1 MLFHTWPF
9 LLFLLVVLPVFYALG
24 KTRLW
29 LLWMLAAS
37 YCFYGWW
44 NPYYLA
50 LVLYTTT
57 LVYFVVVLMDR
68 CPAEG
73 PKADVLARLTRLRFD
88 DRAAKAAFIACALA
102 SLGFA
107 VAAVAGPA
115 TLRPTMI
122 ALGVIALL
130 MAAGALFSSRGIWL
144 LIGILNTLAPLL
156 FFKYARF
163 TVENLNAVL
172 PWLHVPAKLADPSTL
187 MPFGF
192 AYLLPIGISFFT
204 FQSLSYIIDVY
215 LGKTERERNFLRFAN
230 FVCFFPVLMSG
241 PIERAGHLLP
251 QFRRFP
257 AIRLQNFTDGAS
269 LFLAG
274 LFKKLVLANY
284 LALYVDR
291 VYENPQASGAPALL
305 LATVA
310 FAWQL
315 YFDFGGY
322 TDMARGVAKLLG
334 FDLVLNFNHP
344 YLATGIGDFWRRWH
358 ISFSR
363 WILDYI
369 FMPLQM
375 QWREWRALGTA
386 AALVVTFLV
395 SGIWHGA
402 AWTFVIWGALHG
414 LGLAATS
421 ELERSA
427 FYRKRVSKVVKQ
439 VCVFAF
445 VCFAWIFFRANSLPD
460 ALMIVR
466 RIFTAAWEGPQIPAV
481 MLALVASVWLYHIL
495 FESKFR
501 GVLQTRFV
509 RVGLAVLMALG
520 LFLCSSGGGAFF
532 YFQF

>member
-1 MLFHTWPF
+1 MLFNTWPF
-9 LLFLLVVLPVFYALG
+9 LLFLLVVLPMLLALG
-24 KTRLW
+24 RTRLW
-29 LLWMLAAS
+29 TLWMLAAS
-37 YCFYGWW
+37 YFFYGWW
-44 NPYYLA
+44 NPYYLGV
-50 LVLYTTT
+50 VLYVT
-57 LVYFVVVLMDR
+57 VVVYALTALMDR
-68 CPAEG
+68 HLPDNRKRG
-73 PKADVLARLTRLRFD
+73 VW
-88 DRAAKAAFIACALA
+88 
-102 SLGFA
+102 FA
-107 VAAVAGPA
+107 VA
-115 TLRPTMI
+115 I
-122 ALGVIALL
+122 IC
-130 MAAGALFSSRGIWL
+130 
-144 LIGILNTLAPLL
+144 TLAPLL

-163 TVENLNAVL
+163 AAENLNAIL
-172 PWLHVPAKLADPSTL
+172 AGFHVPLKLADPATL
-187 MPFGF
+187 MPFGL

-204 FQSLSYIIDVY
+204 FQSLGYVIDVY
-215 LGKTERERNFLRFAN
+215 LGKTERERSFLRFAN
-230 FVCFFPVLMSG
+230 FVCFFPILMSG

-251 QFRRFP
+251 QFHQFP
-257 AIRLQNFTDGAS
+257 AVRLRNFTDGAS
-269 LFLAG
+269 LFLVG

-291 VYENPQASGAPALL
+291 VYENPQSFGAPALV

-322 TDMARGVAKLLG
+322 TDMARGVAKLMG

-402 AWTFVIWGALHG
+402 SWTFVIWGALHG
-414 LGLAATS
+414 LGLALTF
-421 ELERSA
+421 ELERSS
-427 FYRKRVSKVVKQ
+427 FYRKRVPKPVKQ

-445 VCFAWIFFRANSLPD
+445 VCFTWIFFRANSLPD
-460 ALMIVR
+460 AWLIVR
-466 RIFTAAWEGPQIPAV
+466 RIFTAGWQNPQIPVLMVAAV
-481 MLALVASVWLYHIL
+481 MAAWLYQIAC
-495 FESKFR
+495 ESKFR
-501 GVLQTRFV
+501 GVLQTGFV
-509 RVGLAVLMALG
+509 RVGLAVLMMLG
-520 LFLCSSGGGAFF
+520 LFLCSSGGGAFI

>member
-1 MLFHTWPF
+1 MLFNTWPF
-9 LLFLLVVLPVFYALG
+9 LLFLLAVLPVLFALG

-29 LLWMLAAS
+29 PLWMLAAS
-37 YCFYGWW
+37 YFFYGWW
-44 NPYYLA
+44 NPCYLSV
-50 LVLYTTT
+50 VLYTTAV
-57 LVYFVVVLMDR
+57 VYALTALMDR
-68 CPAEG
+68 CP
-73 PKADVLARLTRLRFD
+73 PN
-88 DRAAKAAFIACALA
+88 DRKRGVWL
-102 SLGFA
+102 
-107 VAAVAGPA
+107 
-115 TLRPTMI
+115 
-122 ALGVIALL
+122 VIA
-130 MAAGALFSSRGIWL
+130 
-144 LIGILNTLAPLL
+144 IGCTLAPLL

-163 TVENLNAVL
+163 TVENLNAL
-172 PWLHVPAKLADPSTL
+172 LSWLYVPVKLADPSTL
-187 MPFGF
+187 MPLGF

-204 FQSLSYIIDVY
+204 FQSLGYVIDVY
-215 LGKTERERNFLRFAN
+215 LGKVERERNFLRFAN
-230 FVCFFPVLMSG
+230 FVCFFPILMSG

-251 QFRRFP
+251 QFRQFP
-257 AIRLQNFTDGAS
+257 AVRLQNFTDGAS
-269 LFLAG
+269 LFLVG

-291 VYENPQASGAPALL
+291 VYESPQTFGAPALV

-322 TDMARGVAKLLG
+322 TDMARGVAKLMG

-375 QWREWRALGTA
+375 QWRDWRALGTA

-414 LGLAATS
+414 LGLALTF
-421 ELERSA
+421 ELERSS
-427 FYRKRVSKVVKQ
+427 FYRKRVPKPVKQ
-439 VCVFAF
+439 VCVFGF
-445 VCFAWIFFRANSLPD
+445 VCFTWIFFRANSLSD
-460 ALMIVR
+460 AWLIVR
-466 RIFTAAWEGPQIPAV
+466 RIFTAAWQDPQIPGL
-481 MLALVASVWLYHIL
+481 MIALVALVWLYQVL
-495 FESKFR
+495 CESKFR
-501 GVLQTRFV
+501 GVLQTSFV
-509 RVGLAVLMALG
+509 RVGLAVLMMLG
-520 LFLCSSGGGAFF
+520 LLVCSSGGGAFI